1 MIKRILLTLT
11 AVASLTIANYAARA
25 AVKIGVY
32 DYNQTFTT
40 SINQTY
46 EEIFLSSWGTPNV
59 LYPQQTGE
67 TLAASLASIRGRNR
81 WPLVTVQPYHIASI
95 GTATNLLTDVANGKY
110 DATIASLCAQI
121 RAYNGPILIRWG
133 QEMELSSNIGRYDWA
148 STNYTHYIK
157 AYQHVITIFKKDLAG
172 LANVYYVWG
181 PAGNNNCNSYYPG
194 DGYVDYVGCSLYS
207 WQAYY
212 APLGYSGTFDEL
224 MGWKYPYLSVHN
236 KPVMICEEGVEVADP
251 QATWVAAAKA
261 VYYKYPLLFAAVY
274 FNSRDSIAWWTGG
287 PIPDWSISPSIWTP

>member
-1 MIKRILLTLT
+1 MHKIIALIAMLFV
-11 AVASLTIANYAARA
+11 AVSAPA

-121 RAYNGPILIRWG
+121 RAYNGPMLIRWG

-148 STNYTHYIK
+148 STNYTQYIK

-194 DGYVDYVGCSLYS
+194 DGYVDYADDTFRSL
-207 WQAYY
+207 
-212 APLGYSGTFDEL
+212 PR
-224 MGWKYPYLSVHN
+224 YPRLWLSRQM
-236 KPVMICEEGVEVADP
+236 P
-251 QATWVAAAKA
+251 
-261 VYYKYPLLFAAVY
+261 
-274 FNSRDSIAWWTGG
+274 
-287 PIPDWSISPSIWTP
+287 